1 MSTISGN
8 ASRTGRLLA
17 LSLAL
22 LLAAS
27 PREASALPP
36 PPEYVELTPDTMK
49 KLGIAYRIYRK
60 GEISTIDFEYPA
72 RIHKELRPRR
82 IWVETKDRQGR
93 RLQRSNIHAHEK
105 GSNLY
110 QLFDHRHVDLSLS
123 VEYGE
128 PYVYASAVYGIT
140 SVSAFITKYMKPSDL
155 LPPPL
160 IEYKP

>member
-1 MSTISGN
+1 MSTTSGN

-22 LLAAS
+22 LLASS

-49 KLGIAYRIYRK
+49 KLGIEYRLYRK
-60 GEISTIDFEYPA
+60 GERSSIYLAYPA
-72 RIHKELRPRR
+72 RLREKLRPRY
-82 IWVETKDRQGR
+82 ITVLAQDRQGR
-93 RLQRSNIHAHEK
+93 EQQRSRILANEEG
-105 GSNLY
+105 GSLDHS
-110 QLFDHRHVDLSLS
+110 FDHRQVDMAVS

-128 PYVYASAVYGIT
+128 PYVYASTVYGIK

>member
-8 ASRTGRLLA
+8 ASRTGGLLA

-27 PREASALPP
+27 SREASALPP

-49 KLGIAYRIYRK
+49 KLGIEYRLCRK
-60 GEISTIDFEYPA
+60 GERSSIYLAYPE
-72 RIHKELRPRR
+72 RLRGKLRPRY
-82 IWVETKDRQGR
+82 IMVLAHDRQGR
-93 RLQRSNIHAHEK
+93 EQQRSRILANEMG
-105 GSNLY
+105 GSLDHS
-110 QLFDHRHVDLSLS
+110 FDHRQVDMAIS

-128 PYVYASAVYGIT
+128 PYVYASTVYGIK